1 MPLLEFYLRCRGFT
15 PPDALLGLMI
25 KGLCLSR
32 GSAQFRQV
40 SNSYRPFVRSTAD
53 GELVA
58 STYDVARFR
67 AAAVDFDL
75 AAVDRLSG
83 EPASLEKSR
92 GPEPLVDSEL
102 WQRKV
107 CDHGLRPVKL
117 RQATVL
123 QKIIVGQIDL

>member
-1 MPLLEFYLRCRGFT
+1 MPLLEFYLRCCGFT
-15 PPDALLGLMI
+15 PADALLGLLI

-58 STYDVARFR
+58 GTYDVARFR

-83 EPASLEKSR
+83 EPASFEKSR

-102 WQRKV
+102 W
-107 CDHGLRPVKL
+107 
-117 RQATVL
+117 
-123 QKIIVGQIDL
+123 